1 MKRRAFVGGV
11 LATALA
17 GPAFAQTSAPAA
29 IRLSGTGTDDYAP
42 VLYAQ
47 KAGLFRVSGIET
59 TYERSN
65 NGAATVAAVLG
76 GSVDIGKASMGAL
89 ISARAHNVDVK
100 INAGGAL
107 FQSTTPRAAVML
119 VVATD
124 SPLHT
129 GKDLAGKTI
138 AVPALGDQNTLAI
151 KSWVD
156 AQGGDSK
163 SISFLELPSSA
174 AAAAVTQGRVA
185 AAALVPPFGARAIGE
200 GSVRI
205 ISNIFAAIAPRF
217 LLTAWFSTGDYAAK
231 HRDLVLRF
239 GKVVASASG
248 YVNAHVPE
256 TADALAAFSGVSA
269 ASIVQSGITPAA
281 TALDQRDI
289 QPLIDA
295 MAKYGLIERRFDA
308 TDFFIK

>member
-1 MKRRAFVGGV
+1 MKRSMFVG
-11 LATALA
+11 TALA
-17 GPAFAQTSAPAA
+17 VSAAPAFAQTTAAA
-29 IRLSGTGTDDYAP
+29 IRLSGTGADDYAP

-47 KAGLFRVSGIET
+47 KAGLFRAAGIET

-65 NGAATVAAVLG
+65 SGAATVAAVLG

-89 ISARAHNVDVK
+89 ISARAHGIDVR

-124 SPLHT
+124 SPLRT
-129 GKDLAGKTI
+129 GKDLGGKTI

-151 KSWVD
+151 KAWVD

-163 SISFLELPSSA
+163 SLTFLEIPSSA

-185 AAALVPPFGARAIGE
+185 AAALVPPFAARSIGD

-205 ISNIFAAIAPRF
+205 ISNIFASIAPRF
-217 LLTAWFSTGDYAAK
+217 LLTAWFSTADYATK

-239 GKVVASASG
+239 GKIVGTAAV

-256 TADALAAFSGVSA
+256 TADAMAAFSGVSA
-269 ASIVQSGITPAA
+269 ASIVQAGITPAA
-281 TALDQRDI
+281 TVLDPKDI
-289 QPLIDA
+289 QPLVDA
-295 MAKYGLIERRFDA
+295 MAKYGLIDHRFDA
-308 TDFFIK
+308 TDFLFK

>member
-1 MKRRAFVGGV
+1 MKRRLFVGS
-11 LATALA
+11 ALA
-17 GPAFAQTSAPAA
+17 AASIAPAFAQTAASAA
-29 IRLSGTGTDDYAP
+29 IRLSGTGADDLAP

-47 KAGLFRVSGIET
+47 KAGLFHTAGIET

-76 GSVDIGKASMGAL
+76 GSVDVGKASLGAL
-89 ISARAHNVDVK
+89 ISARARKIDVK
-100 INAGGAL
+100 IIAGGAL

-119 VVATD
+119 VVASD
-124 SPLHT
+124 SPLRT

-163 SISFLELPSSA
+163 NLSFLEIPSSA
-174 AAAAVTQGRVA
+174 AAAAVKQGRVA
-185 AAALVPPFGARAIGE
+185 AAALVPPFAARAVGD
-200 GSVRI
+200 GTVRI

-217 LLTAWFSTGDYAAK
+217 LLTGWFTTADYATK

-239 GKVVASASG
+239 GKVVGDASV

-256 TADALAAFSGVSA
+256 TAEAMATFAGISA
-269 ASIVQSGITPAA
+269 ASIIQAGITPAA
-281 TALDQRDI
+281 TSLDPRDI

-295 MAKYGLIERRFDA
+295 MAKYGFIDRRFDA
-308 TDFFIK
+308 TDFQIT

>member
-1 MKRRAFVGGV
+1 MRRGAFVGS
-11 LATALA
+11 ALA
-17 GPAFAQTSAPAA
+17 AASAGRAFAQAPVTAA
-29 IRLSGTGTDDYAP
+29 IRLSGTGADDFAP

-47 KAGLFRVSGIET
+47 KAGLFHTAGIET
-59 TYERSN
+59 SYERSN

-89 ISARAHNVDVK
+89 ISARARKIDVRV
-100 INAGGAL
+100 NAGGAL

-119 VVATD
+119 VVAAD
-124 SPLHT
+124 SPLRT

-156 AQGGDSK
+156 SQGGDSK
-163 SISFLELPSSA
+163 SLSFLEIPSSA
-174 AAAAVTQGRVA
+174 AAAAVKQGRVV
-185 AAALVPPFGARAIGE
+185 AAALVPPFAARAIGD
-200 GSVRI
+200 GTVRV

-217 LLTAWFSTGDYAAK
+217 LLTGWFSTADYAAK

-239 GKVVASASG
+239 GKVVGEASV

-256 TADALAAFSGVSA
+256 TADALAAFAGVSA
-269 ASIVQSGITPAA
+269 ASIVQAGITPAA
-281 TALDQRDI
+281 TTLDPRDI
-289 QPLIDA
+289 QPLIDV
-295 MAKYGLIERRFDA
+295 MAKYGFIERRFDA
-308 TDFFIK
+308 SEFLIA